1 LPLTFTIIGKMS
13 KPWRTVFL
21 LVALAVVPALL
32 PFAFIST
39 CAGWFRWSGALY
51 QIAGLITVLWGI
63 NALPEA
69 FGLPPML
76 NDAGQWLAK
85 RLRLRGPV
93 DQVVRP
99 PTVISDT
106 RFGRPHVKQTGTIDQ
121 RLDRLEDQL
130 YQLTCEMDEK
140 LLKLKD
146 DIGQRFEDERSKV
159 QQAITKLEG
168 QVKEATLGNRYIELF
183 GVASFAVGIVLSA
196 LA

>member
-1 LPLTFTIIGKMS
+1 MAAGGVIMS
-13 KPWRTVFL
+13 KPWGKWLV
-21 LVALAVVPALL
+21 LVALVVVPALL
-32 PFAFIST
+32 PLTFGDT
-39 CAGWFRWSGALY
+39 CSGWFRWSGALY

-69 FGLPPML
+69 FGLPSML

-85 RLRLRGPV
+85 LLRLRGPV

-99 PTVISDT
+99 PSVISDT

-130 YQLTCEMDEK
+130 YRLACEMDEK

-146 DIGQRFEDERSKV
+146 DIGQRFEDEAAKR
-159 QQAITKLEG
+159 QAAITKLES
-168 QVKEATLGNRYIELF
+168 QVKEAALGNRYIEAF
-183 GVASFAVGIVLSA
+183 GVALFATGILLSA
-196 LA
+196 AA